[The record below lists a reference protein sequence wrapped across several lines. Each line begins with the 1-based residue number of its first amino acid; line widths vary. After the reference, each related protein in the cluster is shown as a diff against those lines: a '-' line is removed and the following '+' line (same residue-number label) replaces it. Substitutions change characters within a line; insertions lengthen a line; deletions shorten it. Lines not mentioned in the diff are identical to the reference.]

1 MANGSLHT
9 MAQVAEASYG
19 VTPATPAFKP
29 IRINSTTLGLSKNT
43 FESGE
48 LRSDR
53 NTADLRHGTMQVGG
67 DIVSELSFGSFDDQ
81 LEALLCGTWAEN
93 VLLNGVERR
102 SFSVLR
108 HFGDIGKADKP
119 YHLLTG
125 CEYNTLN
132 LQVTT

>member
-81 LEALLCGTWAEN
+81 
-93 VLLNGVERR
+93 
-102 SFSVLR
+102 F
-108 HFGDIGKADKP
+108 
-119 YHLLTG
+119 
-125 CEYNTLN
+125 
-132 LQVTT
+132 